1 MRCTMNCLVQRQL
14 IIALIW
20 GHMHTELT
28 LNPILSANGKV
39 HFRVDLINI
48 ARLNGQSGEH
58 HCEWPTHHLY
68 VRALDPHTYK
78 QLYCLVETIEFI
90 FDVRSNHI
98 KH

>member
-48 ARLNGQSGEH
+48 ARPNGQSGEH
-58 HCEWPTHHLY
+58 HWRVAPSPFICASSRPTHIQTTLLPSGNN
-68 VRALDPHTYK
+68 R
-78 QLYCLVETIEFI
+78 I
-90 FDVRSNHI
+90 HI
-98 KH
+98 